1 MITSGCPG
9 EEDRSKG
16 EWMGLGKFASHM
28 LNVSLLHRAAEIGP
42 RVDDGTAPVAVEVVL
57 PRNELPALWAK
68 EVPVAVT
75 GKQHDDQMKMPPHPS
90 STFSIRVMHSK
101 MLICGAEGG
110 RGDGR
115 ILTR

>member
-1 MITSGCPG
+1 
-9 EEDRSKG
+9 
-16 EWMGLGKFASHM
+16 MGLGKFASHM

-90 STFSIRVMHSK
+90 LTFSIRVMHSK